1 MKLHTQQQT
10 PENLWEMSKHLKNV
24 LKVETKQRKSKLKPK
39 VLFLTSGL
47 FSVCYIVLAKYQVQT
62 YFSETVN
69 SNYAVLNHRWKQ
81 GKIFSEK
88 SSLGSQSTF
97 LWWLCAKVSF
107 PNLKITAPAAIQRKF
122 PGGGGGGGGYKLI
135 QCIKK
140 KNKSPAIT
148 APFLSVA
155 HTQSKASKRQH
166 GSHPLP
172 LNHSWGCKQNGFLT
186 SFTTCVLPI
195 LKELLHT

>member
-1 MKLHTQQQT
+1 MKLHTQQHT
-10 PENLWEMSKHLKNV
+10 PENLWEMSKHLKNE
-24 LKVETKQRKSKLKPK
+24 LNVETKQRKSKLKAK
-39 VLFLTSGL
+39 VLFLTAGL
-47 FSVCYIVLAKYQVQT
+47 FSVCYFILAKYQVQT

-81 GKIFSEK
+81 GKIFSGK
-88 SSLGSQSTF
+88 SSLGFQSTF

-122 PGGGGGGGGYKLI
+122 PGGGGGGYKLI

-155 HTQSKASKRQH
+155 CTQSKASKRQH

-186 SFTTCVLPI
+186 SFITCVLPI